1 MPADPVFPAVR
12 RIKPATRTDS
22 DARQGAFLGIL
33 MLQTRFP
40 RLPGDIGHPASFGL
54 PIRQLVVEGAIPG
67 KVVQDAAALRA
78 SGLLQAFVQGARR
91 LEADGAAAITTSCGF
106 LVLFQRQLQAAVR
119 VPVVTSSLVM
129 LAALLGE
136 EARVGVL
143 TISAE
148 RLGPEYLDAA
158 GVPAARAAD
167 VIVEGLPAG
176 GEFAGAILGDR
187 PQMDLTAVQAEIVA
201 AARALQRRAPAVRTL
216 VLECTNLPPHARAI
230 EEATGLHTL
239 SLLQCETL
247 RRPFALA

>member
-1 MPADPVFPAVR
+1 
-12 RIKPATRTDS
+12 
-22 DARQGAFLGIL
+22 
-33 MLQTRFP
+33 
-40 RLPGDIGHPASFGL
+40 
-54 PIRQLVVEGAIPG
+54 
-67 KVVQDAAALRA
+67 
-78 SGLLQAFVQGARR
+78 
-91 LEADGAAAITTSCGF
+91 
-106 LVLFQRQLQAAVR
+106 
-119 VPVVTSSLVM
+119 VTSSLVM
-129 LAALLGE
+129 LPAVLAH

-230 EEATGLHTL
+230 EEATGLRTL